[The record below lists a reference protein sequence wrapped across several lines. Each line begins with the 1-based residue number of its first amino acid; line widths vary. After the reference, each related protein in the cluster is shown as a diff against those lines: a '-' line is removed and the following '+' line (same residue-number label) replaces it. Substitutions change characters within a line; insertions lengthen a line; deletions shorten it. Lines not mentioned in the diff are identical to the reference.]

1 MSNVWTYGRRPSSV
15 VRYRHGGYNAIYP
28 LAHGETFNGVAE
40 TQRQERLAAE
50 GGGDLIAA
58 EAPSVTVSGE
68 SNVLRFPNRRKRSDS
83 AGRMTTRKTVPP
95 KGRD

>member
-40 TQRQERLAAE
+40 TQRLERLAAE
-50 GGGDLIAA
+50 GGLDVIAV
-58 EAPSVTVSGE
+58 EAPTVTVSGE
-68 SNVLRFPNRRKRSDS
+68 SNVLRFPNRRKRNDS
-83 AGRMTTRKTVPP
+83 TGRATTRKTVPP